1 MVEIT
6 KNLYVGDDNDF
17 KTIDDGWYIIHA
29 CKEPYHRRLLGY
41 TTRSC
46 PMCSEYYYAER
57 DNILYLNLVDA
68 KTVQYI
74 PKIVINKAI
83 DFIENNINEHKILL
97 HCNKG
102 ESRSP
107 SIALLYLNKI
117 GVIHENNPLVGIDE
131 FRKIYPNYK
140 PNPGMFQYVL
150 QNWR

>member
-6 KNLYVGDDNDF
+6 KNLYVGDDDDF
-17 KTIDDGWYIIHA
+17 KTIDDNWYVIHA
-29 CKEPYHRRLLGY
+29 CKEPYHRKLLGY

-46 PMCSEYYYAER
+46 PMSDEYYYAER

-117 GVIHENNPLVGIDE
+117 GIIHENNPLTGIDE

>member
-46 PMCSEYYYAER
+46 PMCDEYYYAER

-68 KTVQYI
+68 KTIEYI

-107 SIALLYLNKI
+107 SIGLLYLNKI
-117 GVIHENNPLVGIDE
+117 GAIHENNPLVGIDE
-131 FRKIYPNYK
+131 FRKTYPNYK